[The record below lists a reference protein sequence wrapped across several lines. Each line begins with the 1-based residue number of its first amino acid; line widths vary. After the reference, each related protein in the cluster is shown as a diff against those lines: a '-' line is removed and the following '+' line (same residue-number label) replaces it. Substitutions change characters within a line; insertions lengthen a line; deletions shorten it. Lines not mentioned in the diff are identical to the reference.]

1 MSIYFFINFKH
12 VKISQNNQKC
22 IKKHIAIFL
31 GIFARKLGRTGVQVA
46 RTEVCIAKTQEKL
59 KENKAHGYEAQTHA
73 VWWIRISRMPQRR
86 WINPDP
92 LRPRSNGQK
101 RRKAGSGLNRP
112 GPAPIQKEKGL
123 VRSHFF
129 LSFLFH
135 LSSSPL
141 LSLLPTMNPNPN
153 LDLYYPESNQ
163 TWFKR
168 FVLLFQTRIHH

>member
-22 IKKHIAIFL
+22 IKKHIIFL
-31 GIFARKLGRTGVQVA
+31 EFFVRKLKRTGVQVA
-46 RTEVCIAKTQEKL
+46 RTEVCIAKNSRKNP
-59 KENKAHGYEAQTHA
+59 KKSKAHGYEAQTHA

-112 GPAPIQKEKGL
+112 GPAPIQKEKGP

-135 LSSSPL
+135 LSSSL
-141 LSLLPTMNPNPN
+141 FFSVVLSTSYDEP
-153 LDLYYPESNQ
+153 
-163 TWFKR
+163 
-168 FVLLFQTRIHH
+168 